1 MRVTKISV
9 VLITAALALFLL
21 VMLIASCFSNKY
33 EGYTP
38 AVVVSSVEY
47 DGKPVTM
54 GCKGDFKC
62 DKGTLECVY
71 HFHKAAQNNID
82 NVKLLVNEQR
92 QDGPI
97 ITELYN
103 ALCNLQET
111 KLRLDI
117 LKQEDIFEWSDLE
130 EVGFNRQ
137 VSMVSS
143 MLIIKIRQLERW

>member
-1 MRVTKISV
+1 MRVVKFSA
-9 VLITAALALFLL
+9 VLFVAALVLFLL
-21 VMLIASCFSNKY
+21 VMLIASCFNNKY

-38 AVVVSSVEY
+38 AVVVSTVEY

-71 HFHKAAQNNID
+71 HFHLQAQNNID
-82 NVKLLVNEQR
+82 NVKRLVNEQR

-143 MLIIKIRQLERW
+143 MLIIKIRQLERR

>member
-1 MRVTKISV
+1 MKVVKLSA
-9 VLITAALALFLL
+9 VLITAALVLFLL

-33 EGYTP
+33 EDYTP
-38 AVVVSSVEY
+38 AVVVSTVEY
-47 DGKPVTM
+47 DGYPVTM

-62 DKGTLECVY
+62 DKGSLECVY
-71 HFHKAAQNNID
+71 HFHKEAQNNID
-82 NVKLLVNEQR
+82 NVKALVNKQK

-103 ALCNLQET
+103 ALCNLEET
-111 KLRLDI
+111 KIRLKI

-130 EVGFNRQ
+130 EAGFVRQ

-143 MLIIKIRQLERW
+143 MLIIKIRQLERR

>member
-1 MRVTKISV
+1 MKIIRMATV
-9 VLITAALALFLL
+9 VILAALVLVLV

-62 DKGTLECVY
+62 NKGTLECVY
-71 HFHKAAQNNID
+71 HFHKEAQNNID

-143 MLIIKIRQLERW
+143 MLIIKIRQLERR

>member
-1 MRVTKISV
+1 MRVVKFSA
-9 VLITAALALFLL
+9 VLFMAVLVLFLL
-21 VMLIASCFSNKY
+21 VMLIASCFNNKY

-38 AVVVSSVEY
+38 AVVVSTVEY

-71 HFHKAAQNNID
+71 HFHKEAQNNID
-82 NVKLLVNEQR
+82 NVKFLVNEQR

-117 LKQEDIFEWSDLE
+117 LRQEDIFEWSDLE
-130 EVGFNRQ
+130 DAGFNKQ

-143 MLIIKIRQLERW
+143 MLIIKIRQLERR